1 MKDYQVTDKDA
12 VVIWDYLK
20 LNQPL
25 EHVDCILV
33 FGGHDPT
40 VAQHAAHLYLA
51 NWAPSIIVS
60 GGAIHPPHFYGNTQP
75 MIEAEALK
83 QIMIREGVADSNIFI
98 EPRATNTSENFWFTR
113 DLINRQQLDFNSF
126 ILAQKPYAER
136 RTYATALKR
145 WPEKHILVS
154 SPYNTYHEYLK
165 SDLPQVK
172 ILNMMVG
179 EIKRIKEYP
188 DLGYMVKQE
197 IPERVWTSYLQLAQ
211 LGFTERT

>member
-1 MKDYQVTDKDA
+1 MEDYQVVDHCA
-12 VVIWDYLK
+12 AVIWDYLK

-40 VAQHAAHLYLA
+40 VAQHAARLYLA
-51 NWAPSIIVS
+51 NWASSIIVS

-83 QIMIREGVADSNIFI
+83 RILIREGVADSNVLI

-113 DLINRQQLDFNSF
+113 DLINEQELNFHSF

-136 RTYATALKR
+136 RTYATALMR
-145 WPEKHILVS
+145 WPEEHVLVS
-154 SPYNTYHEYLK
+154 SPYHTYHEYLK
-165 SDLPQVK
+165 SGLPQVK

-188 DLGYMVKQE
+188 ALGYMVQQE
-197 IPERVWTSYLQLAQ
+197 IPENVWTSYLQLIQ